1 MEIKYLGHSSFL
13 IKTKDT
19 RIVTDPYDSKMVGLK
34 FPKVEADIVT
44 VSHGHK
50 DHNQT
55 EQVEGTPKVFDW
67 PGQFETKGVR
77 VWGFRTYHDKKEG
90 AERGENVMFKFES
103 EGISVLHCGDL
114 GTIPPDA
121 FLDEVGDVDVLLVPV
136 GNKYTISPDEAIEL
150 IKKVEPGIVI
160 PMHYSFDG
168 CAIEGLLPLSNFLK
182 KMGIENSVPLDKLV
196 VKKEGLEEEMK
207 VIILKV

>member
-13 IKTKDT
+13 IKTNDA

-34 FPKVEADIVT
+34 LPKMEADIVT

-50 DHNQT
+50 DHNQS

-103 EGISVLHCGDL
+103 EGISILHCGDL
-114 GTIPPDA
+114 GAVPPDT

-136 GNKYTISPDEAIEL
+136 GNKYTISPDEAIER
-150 IKKVEPGIVI
+150 IKKVEPEIV
-160 PMHYSFDG
+160 
-168 CAIEGLLPLSNFLK
+168 
-182 KMGIENSVPLDKLV
+182 VPYAL
-196 VKKEGLEEEMK
+196 
-207 VIILKV
+207 

>member
-1 MEIKYLGHSSFL
+1 MDIKYLGHSSFL

-55 EQVEGTPKVFDW
+55 EQVDGAPKVFDW

-77 VWGFRTYHDKKEG
+77 VWGFRTYHDKKKGQNE
-90 AERGENVMFKFES
+90 ERMSCLNS
-103 EGISVLHCGDL
+103 SQ
-114 GTIPPDA
+114 
-121 FLDEVGDVDVLLVPV
+121 
-136 GNKYTISPDEAIEL
+136 
-150 IKKVEPGIVI
+150 KVFPSCIV
-160 PMHYSFDG
+160 
-168 CAIEGLLPLSNFLK
+168 E
-182 KMGIENSVPLDKLV
+182 
-196 VKKEGLEEEMK
+196 
-207 VIILKV
+207 ILA